1 MENEQQ
7 NSKILGTLFGSINYD
22 SEENLSKFIDEI
34 NSAQATYC
42 IQQALNYAH
51 INGVFS
57 LKESEVISKS
67 LRILIL
73 SSPKSET

>member
-51 INGVFS
+51 INGIFS

-67 LRILIL
+67 LRILF
-73 SSPKSET
+73 SPISKSET

>member
-51 INGVFS
+51 INGIFS
-57 LKESEVISKS
+57 IKESEVISKS
-67 LRILIL
+67 LRILF
-73 SSPKSET
+73 SPISKSET

>member
-1 MENEQQ
+1 MENEQK

-22 SEENLSKFIDEI
+22 SEDNLSKFIDEI
-34 NSAQATYC
+34 NSAQAAYC

>member
-1 MENEQQ
+1 
-7 NSKILGTLFGSINYD
+7 
-22 SEENLSKFIDEI
+22 LSKFIDEI
-34 NSAQATYC
+34 NSAQAAYC